1 MIRIDK
7 GSERNQIFNID
18 FPDVMA
24 AREQL
29 AGVDPRETNIC
40 MDLTDHRWM
49 EQIDATAGYDMK
61 TPGVRGIHRFL
72 ARAGDDLMKMQI
84 VRVEMAGKPEK

>member
-1 MIRIDK
+1 
-7 GSERNQIFNID
+7 
-18 FPDVMA
+18 
-24 AREQL
+24 
-29 AGVDPRETNIC
+29 
-40 MDLTDHRWM
+40 M